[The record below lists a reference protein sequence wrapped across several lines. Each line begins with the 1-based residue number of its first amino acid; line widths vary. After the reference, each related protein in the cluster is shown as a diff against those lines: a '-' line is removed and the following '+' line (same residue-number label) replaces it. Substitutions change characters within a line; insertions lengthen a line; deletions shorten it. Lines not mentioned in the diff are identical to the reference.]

1 MKQEKIRPLWL
12 TISSSLTCCTFFESL
27 ITAPWMH
34 VSPQV
39 EVKACRAFGVKFSF
53 VGCSAAD
60 FPAPMSAGL
69 KQKINLWLFMW
80 SRDARHRLFLAAQL
94 MSSSPW
100 IYISAQLCRSNLG
113 RNSAIREYSWLS
125 LVSSPRILASLL
137 ASCRELSSRMGKH
150 QFRACDRILIWH
162 RLFHPP
168 LDISAE
174 LYRSKSGS
182 DLAKQEKFFA

>member
-1 MKQEKIRPLWL
+1 MSRHRWRSKPVGRLG
-12 TISSSLTCCTFFESL
+12 SSL
-27 ITAPWMH
+27 
-34 VSPQV
+34 VS
-39 EVKACRAFGVKFSF
+39 
-53 VGCSAAD
+53 SAAVLLI
-60 FPAPMSAGL
+60 FLLPWVPA
-69 KQKINLWLFMW
+69 W
-80 SRDARHRLFLAAQL
+80 SRKLTYGYSCDHMMLVIGFFSQL

-125 LVSSPRILASLL
+125 LVSSPRILAWLL
-137 ASCRELSSRMGKH
+137 SSCRELSSRMGKH